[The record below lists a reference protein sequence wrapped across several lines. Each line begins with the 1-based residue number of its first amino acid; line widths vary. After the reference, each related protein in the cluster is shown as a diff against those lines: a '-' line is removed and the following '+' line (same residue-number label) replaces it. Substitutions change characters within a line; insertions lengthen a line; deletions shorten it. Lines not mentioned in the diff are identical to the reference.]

1 MSGRRLGRLL
11 GSMLAIAAVASG
23 ILVGA
28 GPEMGDAQT
37 ADVIWNMPAV
47 R

>member
-11 GSMLAIAAVASG
+11 GSFLALAAALSG
-23 ILVGA
+23 VVLGGSAELGRTHTSDI
-28 GPEMGDAQT
+28 
-37 ADVIWNMPAV
+37 IWNMPAP

>member
-11 GSMLAIAAVASG
+11 GSMLAFAAIASATFVGSG
-23 ILVGA
+23 VKFS
-28 GPEMGDAQT
+28 DAQT
-37 ADVIWNMPAV
+37 ADVIWNMPAP